1 MPTIAEATIA
11 SSHPENMVIVA
22 AHGALIASEFP
33 SRGRHPSK
41 PPASVED
48 ASIPPCKFPMSQ
60 VTVPHLPKEQE
71 AYGVAEFQRG
81 RALLDQPMCDLVLS
95 FTPCSG
101 VLRPRVRPPR
111 SAALWIDIAN
121 SSR

>member
-60 VTVPHLPKEQE
+60 VTVPHLPKDQE

-81 RALLDQPMCDLVLS
+81 RALLRSANVRS
-95 FTPCSG
+95 RFVFHA
-101 VLRPRVRPPR
+101 VLRRVTAPR
-111 SAALWIDIAN
+111 STASLG
-121 SSR
+121 SSLD